1 VQPTISK
8 YLGWIF
14 KPFFLW
20 WWTAITGTASILAF
34 LGSPESGISLPKI
47 AVAILIFFFLALIF
61 LTVSVMIQGWSLF
74 WDRYRQ
80 LEVISIRK
88 SKDLGSEWIF
98 VISGYLQES
107 QGTLIEICRP
117 LEDTEVPFA
126 IVRIVGKTEKGN
138 YQAVPIWISPGHLRA
153 FSLKEFD
160 ARILRAKT
168 TIAYEQVSEAFRGS
182 DE

>member
-1 VQPTISK
+1 MQPTISK

-20 WWTAITGTASILAF
+20 WRTAITGTASILAF
-34 LGSPESGISLPKI
+34 LGSPESGISLSKI
-47 AVAILIFFFLALIF
+47 AVAISIFFLLALTF
-61 LTVSVMIQGWSLF
+61 LTVSVLVQGWTLF
-74 WDRYRQ
+74 WDRNRQ
-80 LEVISIRK
+80 LGVVAIRK
-88 SKDLGSEWIF
+88 SKDFDSEWIF

-107 QGTLIEICRP
+107 QGILIEVRRP

-126 IVRIVGKTEKGN
+126 IVKVVGTTEKGY

-153 FSLKEFD
+153 FSLQEFD

-168 TIAYEQVSEAFRGS
+168 TIAYDRVLEAFRVP
-182 DE
+182 EE